1 MGRTPWTLRASAG
14 VRQMGPLLLPPEHGW
29 DYGVAWPT
37 GRIEL
42 NESGQA
48 AEVYEVMKDMI
59 YT

>member
-1 MGRTPWTLRASAG
+1 
-14 VRQMGPLLLPPEHGW
+14 MGPLLLPPEHGW